1 LNAGPITKWAIHMP
15 AIFCR
20 IGPLFVLL
28 TFHGGSYAASA
39 HEQEQLNLIQQQLDT
54 IERLAAQAETASTSE
69 PGDRDRYRFDYPR
82 LSQDIQRIRQGV
94 QGYLSP
100 SRAQPR
106 DPGELLGDYRLNTLP
121 AEPSP

>member
-1 LNAGPITKWAIHMP
+1 MPTTVFRCLLLSLAI
-15 AIFCR
+15 
-20 IGPLFVLL
+20 V
-28 TFHGGSYAASA
+28 HGSSYAASA
-39 HEQEQLNLIQQQLDT
+39 HEQDQLSLIQRQLDT
-54 IERLAAQAETASTSE
+54 IELLAARAKTASTAE
-69 PGDRDRYRFDYPR
+69 PDERYRFDYPR

-106 DPGELLGDYRLNTLP
+106 DPSELVGDYRLDTPP